1 MENETIFVDGM
12 IFKSK
17 HKNAPEFVLGSIA
30 IKVDDLTAFLAK
42 HKKADGWV
50 NVDFLR
56 GKPKEGET
64 KGKPY
69 FKLNTFKPE
78 GQGES
83 KPVNASEE
91 TRKAPDYPEDEINPE
106 DIPF

>member
-17 HKNAPEFVLGSIA
+17 RDGAPDFVLGSISF
-30 IKVDDLTAFLAK
+30 KVDEIVPFLQK
-42 HKKADGWV
+42 HNNNGWV

-56 GKPKEGET
+56 GKPKNEGE

-69 FKLNTFKPE
+69 FKLNTWKPDKE
-78 GQGES
+78 NS
-83 KPVNASEE
+83 V
-91 TRKAPDYPEDEINPE
+91 TEDDLFQRVKKSLVTMPN
-106 DIPF
+106 FV

>member
-1 MENETIFVDGM
+1 MENETIFVDGL

-17 HKNAPEFVLGSIA
+17 HENAPDFVLGSLS
-30 IKVDDLTAFLAK
+30 IKVDELTAFLAK
-42 HKKADGWV
+42 HKSETGWV
-50 NVDFLR
+50 NIDFLR
-56 GKPKEGET
+56 GKPKEGEA

-78 GQGES
+78 AKNEAPS
-83 KPVNASEE
+83 APEKKEE
-91 TRKAPDYPEDEINPE
+91 YPEEEINPA